1 MSRPAAGREVS
12 IDVLRA
18 AAIAAMVVIHFV
30 ENLSGQ
36 VGAHG
41 GPFGSATRHWWL
53 PTGFAAPTFIFLSGM
68 SYRLWASGCIRR
80 GQSDRTVSLVSI
92 RRGLFLIALGFAFNV
107 LIWLPEDLFNWDVL
121 TLIGCGL
128 LMLNVAR
135 QMPDAVVAFTAG
147 LLIAVAPALRVAADY
162 ASYWNAGHYD
172 YDFTWSDVTLGWLVT
187 GYFPI
192 FPWLA
197 FPLLGYVAT
206 PRPLGAGRSLVPI
219 GTAFVLASV
228 AVIASWPS
236 LPVALTGGRVGA
248 WSMFP
253 ASTAYVLGTL
263 GGVCLA
269 VTVLHR
275 LLDGESAA
283 PRWLATWVTPLSRH
297 SLSLYLVHHAVHIW
311 PLWVYGAAATGAPT
325 SLWQKAMPAAASMSL
340 AGVFL
345 VAAAVACREAD
356 HRRIPMAEA
365 LMRRLCG

>member
-1 MSRPAAGREVS
+1 
-12 IDVLRA
+12 
-18 AAIAAMVVIHFV
+18 MVVIHFV

-36 VGAHG
+36 VGTHG
-41 GPFGSATRHWWL
+41 GPFGSTTGHWWL

-68 SYRLWASGCIRR
+68 SYRLWASGAARR
-80 GQSDRTVSLVSI
+80 GHSERNVSMVTI

-107 LIWLPEDLFNWDVL
+107 LIWLPEDVFNWDVL

-135 QMPDAVVAFTAG
+135 QMPDAVVVFTAG
-147 LLIAVAPALRVAADY
+147 LVIAVAPALRVAAEY
-162 ASYWNAGHYD
+162 SSYWTAGYYD
-172 YDFTWSDVTLGWLVT
+172 YDFTWTDVIMGWLVT

-197 FPLLGYVAT
+197 FPLLGYAFA
-206 PRPLGAGRSLVPI
+206 PRLLGHGRGLVPI
-219 GTAFVLASV
+219 GTGFVLASV
-228 AVIASWPS
+228 AVIASWTS
-236 LPVALTGGRVGA
+236 LPVAVTGGGDRA

-275 LLDGESAA
+275 LLDRDGD
-283 PRWLATWVTPLSRH
+283 RGGWLATWVTPLSRH
-297 SLSLYLVHHAVHIW
+297 SLSLYLLHHAVHLW
-311 PLWVYGAAATGAPT
+311 PLWIYGAATTEAAT

-340 AGVFL
+340 AIGFL
-345 VAAAVACREAD
+345 VLAAMLCREAD
-356 HRRIPMAEA
+356 RRRIPMAES

>member
-1 MSRPAAGREVS
+1 MSRPAASREVS

-36 VGAHG
+36 VGTHG

-80 GQSDRTVSLVSI
+80 GQSDQTITTVSI

-128 LMLNVAR
+128 LVLNVAR
-135 QMPDAVVAFTAG
+135 QMPEAVVIFTAG
-147 LLIAVAPALRVAADY
+147 LVIAVAPALRVTADY
-162 ASYWNAGHYD
+162 ASYWTAGYYD
-172 YDFTWSDVTLGWLVT
+172 YDFTWTDIIMGWLVT

-197 FPLLGYVAT
+197 FPLLGYAFT
-206 PRPLGAGRSLVPI
+206 PRLFGAGRGLVPI
-219 GTAFVLASV
+219 GTAC
-228 AVIASWPS
+228 VIASAAIIASWSS
-236 LPVALTGGRVGA
+236 LPDAVTGGRVKA
-248 WSMFP
+248 WTMFP

-269 VTVLHR
+269 VTVLHH
-275 LLDGESAA
+275 LLDGEGAMS
-283 PRWLATWVTPLSRH
+283 RRLATWATPLSRH
-297 SLSLYLVHHAVHIW
+297 SLSLYLLHHAVHVW
-311 PLWVYGAAATGAPT
+311 PLWIYGAATTGAAT
-325 SLWQKAMPAAASMSL
+325 TLWRNAMPAAASVIL
-340 AGVFL
+340 AVGFL
-345 VAAAVACREAD
+345 VIAAVACREAD
-356 HRRIPMAEA
+356 RRKLPMAES